1 MRRIAIIAALLANVA
16 IVSACNT
23 FEGAGKDMQ
32 TGGKK
37 LERSADEN
45 KGPDSRSYK

>member
-1 MRRIAIIAALLANVA
+1 MRRFAIIVTLLANVA
-16 IVSACNT
+16 ALAACNT
-23 FEGAGKDMQ
+23 FEGAGQDLQ

-45 KGPDSRSYK
+45 KGPDSRHY

>member
-1 MRRIAIIAALLANVA
+1 MRLLTVLALGAVAMAIT
-16 IVSACNT
+16 ACNT
-23 FEGAGKDMQ
+23 MEGAGQDLQ

-45 KGPDSRSYK
+45 KGPDSRRY